1 MLGKGKYLWRRIRNW
16 EIYDF
21 IIAIHIYLK
30 MWMQFRDDKFWF
42 EISPIYCLDLFFNQ
56 LIQFSLIDHH
66 KCTKTECTTWETSSF
81 FPSAWCTKPILPHL
95 FYSCSSSSST
105 TCFFYPISILAWSP
119 ASQIQHHLRKC
130 PFILHRF
137 LILLPFTL
145 QYSFASSRSLSLCNI
160 VYIQMYALFKMKW
173 IWIEGSGRMIK
184 MKELF
189 FLIFRKLITYSMM
202 TVTIDGSNI
211 HVAFSSSIEIRNE
224 INFGRVV

>member
-1 MLGKGKYLWRRIRNW
+1 MTSLLPFIYTWRCECNFETINFDLKFPRFIAW
-16 EIYDF
+16 IYF
-21 IIAIHIYLK
+21 LIS
-30 MWMQFRDDKFWF
+30 WF
-42 EISPIYCLDLFFNQ
+42 NSHLSI
-56 LIQFSLIDHH
+56 
-66 KCTKTECTTWETSSF
+66 TTNVQKPNAQHEKRPLF

-173 IWIEGSGRMIK
+173 IWIEASGRMIK